1 MARFPRLGTGSEAIV
16 DWIFNQRNT
25 PRHRPLR
32 KENAPVMAKLFPGT
46 LPPLAGDEW
55 RGYRM
60 PGEWAPHERCLMA
73 WPTRPELWAG
83 EFATARAEYA
93 AVAQAISRFEP
104 VLMVAAP
111 GLGDDAR
118 RQCGPDVEVIELP
131 IDDSWLRDSGPIFI
145 LGPDSERIGLDFR
158 FNAWGERFH
167 PYGDDDHLP
176 ERLLDRLGI
185 ARQAVPMVL
194 EGGAIAVDGEGTLI
208 TTEQCLLNPNR
219 NPGWSREAIAEMLR
233 RSLGVETIVWLP
245 FGVAPDSMTDGHV
258 DGVCAYIRP
267 GVVFLQ
273 TRENPTAD
281 ERERIEANRRALE
294 QARDAA
300 GRRIEIVEMPY
311 LAQVDVGG
319 RRVRVPSLNFYLA
332 NGAVIAPV
340 ADAPTDEKV
349 LALIASAFPERE
361 VVPVQARVI
370 GFGGGGIH
378 CITQQVPTGGGV
390 RG

>member
-1 MARFPRLGTGSEAIV
+1 MTEPAS
-16 DWIFNQRNT
+16 
-25 PRHRPLR
+25 
-32 KENAPVMAKLFPGT
+32 GT
-46 LPPLAGDEW
+46 LPPIADGLSGF
-55 RGYRM
+55 RV

-73 WPTRPELWAG
+73 WPTRPELWGG
-83 EFATARAEYA
+83 EFANAKAEYA
-93 AVAQAISRFEP
+93 AVARAIARFEP

-118 RQCGPDVEVIELP
+118 QQCGPDVEVIELP
-131 IDDSWLRDSGPIFI
+131 IDDSWLRDSGPII
-145 LGPDSERIGLDFR
+145 ALGPNGERIGLDFR

-167 PYGDDDHLP
+167 PYDDDDRLP
-176 ERLLDRLGI
+176 ERLLGHLGI

-194 EGGAIAVDGEGTLI
+194 EGGGIAIDGEGTLI

-219 NPGWSREAIAEMLR
+219 NPGWSREAIEETLR
-233 RSLGVETIVWLP
+233 RALGVETIVWLP
-245 FGVAPDSMTDGHV
+245 YGVAPDSMTDGHV

-267 GVVFLQ
+267 GIVFLQ
-273 TRENPTAD
+273 TREEPTAS
-281 ERERIEANRRALE
+281 EQERIEANRRALE

-300 GRRIEIVEMPY
+300 GRRFEIVEMPY
-311 LAQVDVGG
+311 LAHAEIGG

-340 ADAPTDEKV
+340 AGAPTDEKV

-361 VVPVQARVI
+361 VVPVLARVI

-378 CITQQVPTGGGV
+378 CITQQVPAGGGDDV
-390 RG
+390 

>member
-1 MARFPRLGTGSEAIV
+1 
-16 DWIFNQRNT
+16 
-25 PRHRPLR
+25 
-32 KENAPVMAKLFPGT
+32 
-46 LPPLAGDEW
+46 
-55 RGYRM
+55 M

-73 WPTRPELWAG
+73 WPTRPELWGG
-83 EFATARAEYA
+83 EFATAKAEYA
-93 AVAQAISRFEP
+93 AVARAIARFEP

-118 RQCGPDVEVIELP
+118 QQCGPDVEVIELP
-131 IDDSWLRDSGPIFI
+131 IDDSWLRDSGPIFT
-145 LGPDSERIGLDFR
+145 LGPGGERIGLDFR

-167 PYGDDDHLP
+167 PYGDDDRLP

-185 ARQAVPMVL
+185 AREAVPMVL

-219 NPGWSREAIAEMLR
+219 NPGWSREAIAETLR

-273 TRENPTAD
+273 TRERPTAD

-294 QARDAA
+294 QTRDAA
-300 GRRIEIVEMPY
+300 GRRIEVVEMPY
-311 LAQVDVGG
+311 LAHVDVDG

-340 ADAPTDEKV
+340 AGAPTDEKV

-361 VVPVQARVI
+361 VVPVLARVI

-378 CITQQVPTGGGV
+378 CITQQVPVGGDDGV
-390 RG
+390 